1 MHPEREHRN
10 LEPATADL
18 YLFGT
23 IRIPEKV
30 ARIIA
35 FIGAIFIAFL
45 VVNSCVKLYK
55 KSTQPDPFVSGPGA
69 LSLSEKYISFDGF
82 AQRTYQ
88 PSEGAITYC
97 DPDDQHRRNPQVTKD
112 ATT

>member
-23 IRIPEKV
+23 IQIPEKV

-45 VVNSCVKLYK
+45 VVNSCVEL
-55 KSTQPDPFVSGPGA
+55 
-69 LSLSEKYISFDGF
+69 
-82 AQRTYQ
+82 
-88 PSEGAITYC
+88 
-97 DPDDQHRRNPQVTKD
+97 
-112 ATT
+112 

>member
-1 MHPEREHRN
+1 MAGARLSPTEQKRETMHPEREHRN
-10 LEPATADL
+10 LEPVTADL

-45 VVNSCVKLYK
+45 VVNSCVELYK
-55 KSTQPDPFVSGPGA
+55 KSTPPDPFVSGPGTLSSSKKYTFA
-69 LSLSEKYISFDGF
+69 LIG
-82 AQRTYQ
+82 
-88 PSEGAITYC
+88 
-97 DPDDQHRRNPQVTKD
+97 
-112 ATT
+112 

>member
-1 MHPEREHRN
+1 MSMNPMIETIENEDGSITTRE
-10 LEPATADL
+10 LATTDF

-35 FIGAIFIAFL
+35 F
-45 VVNSCVKLYK
+45 
-55 KSTQPDPFVSGPGA
+55 DGP
-69 LSLSEKYISFDGF
+69 

-88 PSEGAITYC
+88 PSEGTIT
-97 DPDDQHRRNPQVTKD
+97 
-112 ATT
+112 

>member
-30 ARIIA
+30 ARTIA

-45 VVNSCVKLYK
+45 VVNSCVELYK
-55 KSTQPDPFVSGPGA
+55 KSTPPDPFVNTP
-69 LSLSEKYISFDGF
+69 
-82 AQRTYQ
+82 
-88 PSEGAITYC
+88 
-97 DPDDQHRRNPQVTKD
+97 NTK
-112 ATT
+112 

>member
-10 LEPATADL
+10 LGPATADL

-30 ARIIA
+30 ARTIA

-45 VVNSCVKLYK
+45 VVNSCVELYK
-55 KSTQPDPFVSGPGA
+55 KSTPPDPFVSGPGA
-69 LSLSEKYISFDGF
+69 LSSSEKYISCWSDDEINAVIAEAKSGDYDHLV
-82 AQRTYQ
+82 QTIMGY
-88 PSEGAITYC
+88 SE
-97 DPDDQHRRNPQVTKD
+97 
-112 ATT
+112 

>member
-10 LEPATADL
+10 LEPVTADL

-45 VVNSCVKLYK
+45 VVNSCVELYK
-55 KSTQPDPFVSGPGA
+55 KSTPPDPFVSGPGTLSSSKKYTFA
-69 LSLSEKYISFDGF
+69 LIG
-82 AQRTYQ
+82 
-88 PSEGAITYC
+88 
-97 DPDDQHRRNPQVTKD
+97 
-112 ATT
+112 